1 MKVRKVYSGL
11 LFTGMLLGSYIVQA
25 QEVQTSEVVS
35 NAGVFYISPGT
46 IVSSKFNLENVDVG
60 NFENNGELFLFN
72 NFHNEGSFSY
82 APTLKTGK
90 VYFEKSGEKVL
101 ITGGENPTFFN
112 NVSFDSEKGID
123 VQNAISIAGQSDF
136 ERGHVVVNVPLSGT
150 ITYFEGATISGVNDD
165 RHVVGPVEREGKTE
179 REMPVGDG
187 SHYRPITLGDSKG
200 IKDLF
205 SAEYKH
211 ENPLTSRPHTSG
223 KNPIVEIDNAEYWD
237 VNTSVKDGAVI
248 LTLSWNEATT
258 PSSIYNKADGLALHV
273 LSWDESNKQWKD
285 EGGVVDVQNK
295 TVVTPIAVNATGVF
309 TLGLVDEHYND
320 EVIIYTAVTPGAGT
334 NEYFR
339 IENINRYPNKVEI
352 YNRWGSKVYNTNNY
366 DRNGD
371 GSENVFTG
379 KAEGKG
385 VIGNG
390 KLPSGTYY
398 YIVQYE
404 VQDASGS
411 RWVKKAAYLHLENN

>member
-1 MKVRKVYSGL
+1 MKIKRVYKRL
-11 LFTGMLLGSYIVQA
+11 LFSGMLLSSYIVQA
-25 QEVQTSEVVS
+25 QEVNTSEVVS
-35 NAGVFYISPGT
+35 NSGVFYIGPGT

-72 NFHNEGSFSY
+72 NFHNDGNFSY
-82 APTLKTGK
+82 APGLTTGK
-90 VYFEKSGEKVL
+90 VYFEKEGDKVL

-112 NVSFDSEKGID
+112 DVVFNSEKGIEL
-123 VQNAISIAGQSDF
+123 QNAISIAGQSDF

-150 ITYFEGATISGVNDD
+150 ITYFDKAVIKGVDD
-165 RHVVGPVEREGKTE
+165 QKHVVGPVEREGKVE

-187 SHYRPITLGDSKG
+187 LHYRPITLGDSKG

-205 SAEYKH
+205 SAEYKN
-211 ENPLTSRPHTSG
+211 ENPLITRPHVSG
-223 KNPIVEIDNAEYWD
+223 KDPIVEINNAEYWN

-248 LTLSWNEATT
+248 LTLSWNESTT

-273 LSWDESNKQWKD
+273 LRWDDSSKQWKD
-285 EGGVVDVQNK
+285 EGGIVDIQNK
-295 TVVTPIAVNATGVF
+295 TVVTPIAVNATGAF
-309 TLGLVDEHYND
+309 TLGLVDEHFND

-352 YNRWGSKVYNTNNY
+352 YNRWGSKVYSTSNY

-404 VQDASGS
+404 VQDARGS
-411 RWVKKAAYLHLENN
+411 HWVKKAAYLHLENN